1 MIIIDLGNCKSL
13 KSLPSSMCELKSL
26 REGFGVGEMVAI
38 TEVPSSIGH
47 LKDLRFLRSL
57 QFCLGLDISG

>member
-1 MIIIDLGNCKSL
+1 
-13 KSLPSSMCELKSL
+13 MCELKSL

-38 TEVPSSIGH
+38 IEVPSSIRH